1 MNASISYSDFDIV
14 SFDNTETGAHFIW
27 AGELYQK
34 VATVVTDHDSSV
46 AKNVNVIRPR
56 DGEFFLFFGEE
67 QIVPVDIN
75 IEVLRRQN

>member
-34 VATVVTDHDSSV
+34 VTTAVTGPDGGQ
-46 AKNVNVIRPR
+46 NVNVIRPR
-56 DGEFFLFFGEE
+56 DGEFFCFFGEE
-67 QIVPVDIN
+67 QVVPVDIN